1 MTANDVLLLVAAAA
15 LVGVAGI
22 LSAADAAI
30 SRVSRVSVET
40 YERQRRRGVVALKA
54 VVADPA
60 RYVNV
65 ALFLRAIARITSVV
79 LVTVVALD
87 VFDVRWE
94 AVLVAVA
101 VMVVVDYVV
110 VGVAPR
116 TLGRQHA
123 ARVALVTAP
132 FVYRLATVLAPL
144 TKALI
149 LLGNALTPGKGFR
162 DGPFASEAEL
172 RDLVDLAEERS
183 LIEDE
188 ERQMIHSVFELGETL
203 AREVMV
209 PRTDM
214 VFIERHK
221 TLRQALSL
229 GLRSGFS
236 RIPVIGD
243 NEDDVVGVV
252 YLKDVSKRVFDHRE
266 SESTQKV
273 ESVMRPA
280 FFVPDSRAADELL
293 KDMQASRTHIA
304 VVVDEYGGVA
314 GLVTIEDILEEIVG
328 EITDE
333 YDVDQGPSVERLDDG
348 SLRVS
353 ARLHVDDL
361 TEELDIRLDDEVLE
375 DVETVGG
382 LLAKYL
388 GKVPIPGATV
398 DVAGLELC
406 AEAARGRRNQVGT
419 ILVRPVD
426 DGVVDDAA
434 TTSSDTETGE
444 RREHEAARD

>member
-1 MTANDVLLLVAAAA
+1 MTATDVWTLIAAALLVATA
-15 LVGVAGI
+15 GV

-30 SRVSRVSVET
+30 NRVSRVSLDT
-40 YERQRRRGVVALKA
+40 YEREGRRGVDALRA
-54 VVADPA
+54 VLGDPA

-65 ALFLRAIARITSVV
+65 ALFLRAVARITSVV
-79 LVTVVALD
+79 LVTVVAVD
-87 VFDVRWE
+87 TFGARWE
-94 AVLVAVA
+94 AVLVAVS
-101 VMVVVDYVV
+101 VMVVIDYVV

-123 ARVALVTAP
+123 ARIALVTAP

-183 LIEDE
+183 LIEDQ

-203 AREVMV
+203 SREVMV

-252 YLKDVSKRVFDHRE
+252 YLKDIAKRVFDHRE

-293 KDMQASRTHIA
+293 KDMQGSRTHIA
-304 VVVDEYGGVA
+304 IVVDEYGGVA

-333 YDVDQGPSVERLDDG
+333 YDVDQGPTIEELEDG
-348 SLRVS
+348 SVRVS
-353 ARLHVDDL
+353 SRLHVDDL
-361 TEELDIRLDDEVLE
+361 AEALDVPLDDEVLE

-388 GKVPIPGATV
+388 GKVPIPGAKV
-398 DVAGLELC
+398 EVAGLRLC
-406 AEAARGRRNQVGT
+406 ADAARGRRNQVDT
-419 ILVRPVD
+419 IVVTPIPTVD
-426 DGVVDDAA
+426 
-434 TTSSDTETGE
+434 TSDQSEE
-444 RREHEAARD
+444 PEAADG

>member
-1 MTANDVLLLVAAAA
+1 MTGPDIWLLVAAVV
-15 LVGVAGI
+15 LVAVAGV

-30 SRVSRVSVET
+30 NRVSRVSVER
-40 YERQRRRGVVALKA
+40 YEREGRHGVTAMRQVL
-54 VVADPA
+54 ADPA

-65 ALFLRAIARITSVV
+65 ALFLRALARISAVV

-87 VFDVRWE
+87 VFDARWQ
-94 AVLVAVA
+94 AVLVAA
-101 VMVVVDYVV
+101 SVMVVVDYVV

-123 ARVALVTAP
+123 ARIALVTAP
-132 FVYRLATVLAPL
+132 VVYRMATFLSPL
-144 TKALI
+144 TTVLI

-183 LIEDE
+183 LIEHD

-243 NEDDVVGVV
+243 NEDDVVGIV
-252 YLKDVSKRVFDHRE
+252 YLKDVTKRAFDHRDA
-266 SESTQKV
+266 ESTEKV
-273 ESVMRPA
+273 ESVMRKP

-328 EITDE
+328 EIADE
-333 YDVDQGPSVERLDDG
+333 YDVEERPPIEQLPDG

-353 ARLHVDDL
+353 ARLHVD
-361 TEELDIRLDDEVLE
+361 ELAEVLDLDVDTEDFE
-375 DVETVGG
+375 DVDTVGG
-382 LLAKYL
+382 MLAKFL

-398 DVAGLELC
+398 EAAGLQLC
-406 AEAARGRRNQVGT
+406 AESAIGRRNQVGT
-419 ILVRPVD
+419 VLVSRLPEPTSADPEED
-426 DGVVDDAA
+426 DDV
-434 TTSSDTETGE
+434 
-444 RREHEAARD
+444 

>member
-1 MTANDVLLLVAAAA
+1 MTGPDVWLLVAAAV
-15 LVGVAGI
+15 LVAVAGI

-30 SRVSRVSVET
+30 NRVSRVSVER
-40 YERQRRRGVVALKA
+40 YEREGRHGVAAMRQVL
-54 VVADPA
+54 ADPA

-65 ALFLRAIARITSVV
+65 ALFLRALARITAVV

-87 VFDVRWE
+87 VFDTRWQ
-94 AVLVAVA
+94 AVLVAA
-101 VMVVVDYVV
+101 SVMVVVDYVV

-123 ARVALVTAP
+123 ARIALVTSP
-132 FVYRLATVLAPL
+132 VVYRMATVLSPL
-144 TKALI
+144 TTVLI

-183 LIEDE
+183 LIEHD

-243 NEDDVVGVV
+243 NEDDIVGIV
-252 YLKDVSKRVFDHRE
+252 YLKDATKRAFDHRDA
-266 SESTQKV
+266 ESTEKV
-273 ESVMRPA
+273 ESVMRKP

-328 EITDE
+328 EIADE
-333 YDVDQGPSVERLDDG
+333 YDVEERPPIEQLPDG

-353 ARLHVDDL
+353 ARLHVD
-361 TEELDIRLDDEVLE
+361 ELAEVLDLDVDTEDFE
-375 DVETVGG
+375 DVDTVGG
-382 LLAKYL
+382 MLAKFL
-388 GKVPIPGATV
+388 GKVPIPGAIV
-398 DVAGLELC
+398 EVAGLQLC
-406 AEAARGRRNQVGT
+406 AESATGRRNQVGT
-419 ILVRPVD
+419 VLVSRLPEPTSADPEEDD
-426 DGVVDDAA
+426 DG
-434 TTSSDTETGE
+434 
-444 RREHEAARD
+444 

>member
-1 MTANDVLLLVAAAA
+1 VTAVDFWLLAAAVVLVAI
-15 LVGVAGI
+15 AGM

-30 SRVSRVSVET
+30 NRVSRVSVDA
-40 YERQRRRGVVALKA
+40 YARQGRRGVDAMRA
-54 VVADPA
+54 VLGDPA

-65 ALFLRAIARITSVV
+65 ALFLRAAARITSIV
-79 LVTVVALD
+79 LVTVVAID
-87 VFDVRWE
+87 AFDARWQ
-94 AVLVAVA
+94 AVLVAA
-101 VMVVVDYVV
+101 ALMVVVDYVV

-123 ARVALVTAP
+123 ARIALITSP
-132 FVYRLATVLAPL
+132 FVYRLATVLSPL
-144 TKALI
+144 TNALI

-183 LIEDE
+183 LIEDV

-243 NEDDVVGVV
+243 NEDDVVGVI
-252 YLKDVSKRVFDHRE
+252 YLKDISKRVFDHRE
-266 SESTQKV
+266 AESTQKV

-293 KDMQASRTHIA
+293 KEMQASRTHIA
-304 VVVDEYGGVA
+304 IVVDEYGGVA

-333 YDVDQGPSVERLDDG
+333 YDVDDGPTIERLDDG
-348 SLRVS
+348 SVRVS
-353 ARLHVDDL
+353 ARVHVEDL
-361 TEELDIRLDDEVLE
+361 AETVDVALDDEILE

-388 GKVPIPGATV
+388 GRVPIPGATV
-398 DVAGLELC
+398 DVGDLRLC

-419 ILVRPVD
+419 ILVIPVASSAAEGSHLEERVD
-426 DGVVDDAA
+426 D
-434 TTSSDTETGE
+434 
-444 RREHEAARD
+444 

>member
-1 MTANDVLLLVAAAA
+1 MTSTDIWLLVAAAA
-15 LVGVAGI
+15 LIAVAGV

-30 SRVSRVSVET
+30 NRVSRVSLDA
-40 YERQRRRGVVALKA
+40 YERQGRRGVEALRQ
-54 VVADPA
+54 VLADPA

-65 ALFLRAIARITSVV
+65 ALFLRALARISAVV
-79 LVTVVALD
+79 LVAVVALD
-87 VFDVRWE
+87 VFASRWE
-94 AVLVAVA
+94 AVLVAVS
-101 VMVVVDYVV
+101 VMVVVDYVA

-123 ARVALVTAP
+123 ARIALVSAP
-132 FVYRLATVLAPL
+132 VVYRLATVLAPL
-144 TKALI
+144 TKLLI
-149 LLGNALTPGKGFR
+149 LIGNALTPGKGFR

-183 LIEDE
+183 LIEDD

-214 VFIERHK
+214 VFVERHK

-243 NEDDVVGVV
+243 NEDDVVGIV
-252 YLKDVSKRVFDHRE
+252 YLKDVTKRAFDHRD
-266 SESTQKV
+266 SESTEKV
-273 ESVMRPA
+273 ESVMRTP

-293 KDMQASRTHIA
+293 KDMQARRTHIA
-304 VVVDEYGGVA
+304 VVLDEYGGVA

-328 EITDE
+328 EIADE
-333 YDVDQGPSVERLDDG
+333 YDVEEPPAIERLPDG

-353 ARLHVDDL
+353 ARLHVDELAEALDL
-361 TEELDIRLDDEVLE
+361 DVDAEDFE
-375 DVETVGG
+375 DVDTVGG
-382 LLAKYL
+382 MLAKFL

-398 DVAGLELC
+398 EAAGLTLC
-406 AEAARGRRNQVGT
+406 AESATGRRNQVGT
-419 ILVRPVD
+419 VLVSRLPEPTITDAEED
-426 DGVVDDAA
+426 DD
-434 TTSSDTETGE
+434 E
-444 RREHEAARD
+444 

>member
-1 MTANDVLLLVAAAA
+1 MGGDGRVVTSTDVWVLLAAAL
-15 LVGVAGI
+15 LVGVAGV

-30 SRVSRVSVET
+30 NRVSRVSLET
-40 YERQRRRGVVALKA
+40 YERQGRHGVVALRK
-54 VVADPA
+54 VMADPA
-60 RYVNV
+60 PYVNV
-65 ALFLRAIARITSVV
+65 ALFLRALARITAVV
-79 LVTVVALD
+79 LVAMVALD
-87 VFDVRWE
+87 AFASRWQ
-94 AVLVAVA
+94 AVLVAA
-101 VMVVVDYVV
+101 SVMVVIDYVV

-123 ARVALVTAP
+123 ARIALASAP
-132 FVYRLATVLAPL
+132 VVHRLASVLSPL
-144 TKALI
+144 TKLLI
-149 LLGNALTPGKGFR
+149 LIGNALTPGKGFR

-183 LIEDE
+183 LIEDD

-214 VFIERHK
+214 VFVERHK

-243 NEDDVVGVV
+243 NEDDVVGIV
-252 YLKDVSKRVFDHRE
+252 YLKDVAKRAFDNRDA
-266 SESTQKV
+266 ESTEKV
-273 ESVMRPA
+273 ESVMRAP

-304 VVVDEYGGVA
+304 VVLDEYGGVA

-328 EITDE
+328 EIADE
-333 YDVDQGPSVERLDDG
+333 YDVDERPAIEYLPDG

-353 ARLHVDDL
+353 ARLHVDELAEVLDL
-361 TEELDIRLDDEVLE
+361 DVHTEEFEDI
-375 DVETVGG
+375 ETVGG
-382 LLAKYL
+382 ALAKFL
-388 GKVPIPGATV
+388 GKVPIPGAFV
-398 DVAGLELC
+398 EVAGLRLC
-406 AEAARGRRNQVGT
+406 AEAAIGRRNQVAT
-419 ILVRPVD
+419 VLVSRLPEPTSIDPEESAD
-426 DGVVDDAA
+426 D
-434 TTSSDTETGE
+434 
-444 RREHEAARD
+444 

>member
-1 MTANDVLLLVAAAA
+1 MTGPDIWLLMAAVA
-15 LVGVAGI
+15 LVGAAGV

-30 SRVSRVSVET
+30 NRVSRVSVER
-40 YERQRRRGVVALKA
+40 YEREGRHGVSAMRQVL
-54 VVADPA
+54 ADPA

-65 ALFLRAIARITSVV
+65 ALFMRAVARISAVV
-79 LVTVVALD
+79 LATVVALD
-87 VFDVRWE
+87 VFDARWE
-94 AVLVAVA
+94 AVLVAA
-101 VMVVVDYVV
+101 SVMVVVDYVV

-123 ARVALVTAP
+123 ARIALVTAP
-132 FVYRLATVLAPL
+132 VVFRMATVLSPL
-144 TKALI
+144 TKMLI

-183 LIEDE
+183 LIEHD

-209 PRTDM
+209 PRTDI

-243 NEDDVVGVV
+243 NEDDVVGIV
-252 YLKDVSKRVFDHRE
+252 YLKDVTKRAFDHRDA
-266 SESTQKV
+266 ESTEMV
-273 ESVMRPA
+273 ESVMRKP

-328 EITDE
+328 EIADE
-333 YDVDQGPSVERLDDG
+333 YDVEERPPIEQLPDG

-353 ARLHVDDL
+353 ARLHVDELAELLDL
-361 TEELDIRLDDEVLE
+361 DVDTEDFE
-375 DVETVGG
+375 DVDTVGG
-382 LLAKYL
+382 MLAKFL

-398 DVAGLELC
+398 EAAGLQFC
-406 AEAARGRRNQVGT
+406 AESAIGRRNQVGT
-419 ILVRPVD
+419 VLVSQLPGPTSTHEEEVD
-426 DGVVDDAA
+426 DD
-434 TTSSDTETGE
+434 
-444 RREHEAARD
+444 

>member
-1 MTANDVLLLVAAAA
+1 MTSTDIWLLVAAAA
-15 LVGVAGI
+15 LTVVAGV
-22 LSAADAAI
+22 LSSADAAI
-30 SRVSRVSVET
+30 NRVSRVSIDA
-40 YERQRRRGVVALKA
+40 YEREGRRGVESLRHVLS
-54 VVADPA
+54 DPA

-65 ALFLRAIARITSVV
+65 ALFLRALARISAVV
-79 LVTVVALD
+79 LVAVVAVD
-87 VFDVRWE
+87 VFDSRWE
-94 AVLVAVA
+94 AVLVAVS
-101 VMVVVDYVV
+101 VMVVVDYII

-123 ARVALVTAP
+123 ARIALATAP
-132 FVYRLATVLAPL
+132 VVYRLATVLAPL
-144 TKALI
+144 TKLLI
-149 LLGNALTPGKGFR
+149 LIGNALTPGKGFR

-183 LIEDE
+183 LIEDD

-214 VFIERHK
+214 VFVERHK

-243 NEDDVVGVV
+243 NEDDVVGIV
-252 YLKDVSKRVFDHRE
+252 YLKDVAKRAFDHRDAE
-266 SESTQKV
+266 SSEKV
-273 ESVMRPA
+273 ESVMRVP

-293 KDMQASRTHIA
+293 KDMQANRTHIA
-304 VVVDEYGGVA
+304 VVLDEYGGVA

-328 EITDE
+328 EIADE
-333 YDVDQGPSVERLDDG
+333 YDVEAPPAIEHLPDG

-361 TEELDIRLDDEVLE
+361 AEALDIDVDAEDFE
-375 DVETVGG
+375 DVDTVGG
-382 LLAKYL
+382 MLAKFL
-388 GKVPIPGATV
+388 GKVPIPGAT
-398 DVAGLELC
+398 
-406 AEAARGRRNQVGT
+406 AEAAGLKLYAESATGRRNQVGT
-419 ILVRPVD
+419 VLVSRLPEPTPGGSEEND
-426 DGVVDDAA
+426 D
-434 TTSSDTETGE
+434 E
-444 RREHEAARD
+444 

>member
-1 MTANDVLLLVAAAA
+1 MTSTDIWILVAAAA
-15 LVGVAGI
+15 LVAAAGA

-30 SRVSRVSVET
+30 NRVSRVSLDA
-40 YERQRRRGVVALKA
+40 YEREGRRGVVALRQ
-54 VVADPA
+54 VLADPA
-60 RYVNV
+60 RYINV
-65 ALFLRAIARITSVV
+65 ALFLRAIARISAVV
-79 LVTVVALD
+79 LVAVVALD
-87 VFDVRWE
+87 IFDTRWE
-94 AVLVAVA
+94 AVLIAVG
-101 VMVVVDYVV
+101 VMVVVDYIV

-123 ARVALVTAP
+123 ASIALVTAP
-132 FVYRLATVLAPL
+132 VVYRLATVLAPL
-144 TKALI
+144 TKLLI
-149 LLGNALTPGKGFR
+149 LIGNALTPGKGFR

-183 LIEDE
+183 LIEDD

-209 PRTDM
+209 PRTDI

-243 NEDDVVGVV
+243 NEDDVVGIV
-252 YLKDVSKRVFDHRE
+252 YLKDVAKRAFDHRDA
-266 SESTQKV
+266 ESTEKV
-273 ESVMRPA
+273 ESVMRTP

-304 VVVDEYGGVA
+304 VVMDEYGGVA

-328 EITDE
+328 EIADE
-333 YDVDQGPSVERLDDG
+333 YDVEERPSIEHLPDG

-353 ARLHVDDL
+353 SRLHVD
-361 TEELDIRLDDEVLE
+361 ELAEVLNLDVEAEDFE
-375 DVETVGG
+375 DVDTVGG
-382 LLAKYL
+382 MLAKFL

-398 DVAGLELC
+398 EAAGLQLI
-406 AEAARGRRNQVGT
+406 AESASGRRNQVGT
-419 ILVRPVD
+419 VLVSRLPEPTSTDSEESD
-426 DGVVDDAA
+426 D
-434 TTSSDTETGE
+434 E
-444 RREHEAARD
+444 

>member
-1 MTANDVLLLVAAAA
+1 MTATDFWTLVAAAL
-15 LVGVAGI
+15 LVAMAGV

-30 SRVSRVSVET
+30 NRVSRVSLET
-40 YERQRRRGVVALKA
+40 YEREGRRGVDALRA
-54 VVADPA
+54 VLGDPA

-65 ALFLRAIARITSVV
+65 ALFLRAVARITSVV
-79 LVTVVALD
+79 LVTVVAVD
-87 VFDVRWE
+87 TFGTRWE
-94 AVLVAVA
+94 AVLVAVS
-101 VMVVVDYVV
+101 VMVVIDYVV

-123 ARVALVTAP
+123 ARIALVTAP
-132 FVYRLATVLAPL
+132 FVYRLATVLSPL

-183 LIEDE
+183 LIEDQ

-203 AREVMV
+203 SREVMV

-252 YLKDVSKRVFDHRE
+252 YLKDIAKRVFDHRE

-293 KDMQASRTHIA
+293 KDMQGSRTHIA
-304 VVVDEYGGVA
+304 IVVDEYGGVA

-333 YDVDQGPSVERLDDG
+333 YDVDQGPTIEELEDG
-348 SLRVS
+348 SVRVS
-353 ARLHVDDL
+353 SRLHVDDL
-361 TEELDIRLDDEVLE
+361 AEALDVPLDDEVLE

-388 GKVPIPGATV
+388 GKVPIPGAKV
-398 DVAGLELC
+398 EVAGLQLC
-406 AEAARGRRNQVGT
+406 ADAARGRRNQVDT
-419 ILVRPVD
+419 IVVTPMHTPD
-426 DGVVDDAA
+426 TGVQ
-434 TTSSDTETGE
+434 SEE
-444 RREHEAARD
+444 PEAADG

>member
-1 MTANDVLLLVAAAA
+1 VDVPVTATDVWLLVAAVA
-15 LVGVAGI
+15 LVAVAGV

-30 SRVSRVSVET
+30 NRVSRVSVDA
-40 YERQRRRGVVALKA
+40 YEREGRRGVVALRA
-54 VVADPA
+54 VLADPA

-65 ALFLRAIARITSVV
+65 ALFLRAVGRITAVV

-87 VFDVRWE
+87 VFPDRWQ
-94 AVLVAVA
+94 AVLVAA
-101 VMVVVDYVV
+101 GVMVVVDYVV

-116 TLGRQHA
+116 TLGRQHS
-123 ARVALVTAP
+123 ARIALVTVP
-132 FVYRLATVLAPL
+132 TVYRLATVLAPL
-144 TKALI
+144 TKLLI
-149 LLGNALTPGKGFR
+149 LIGNALTPGRGFR

-183 LIEDE
+183 LIEAD

-243 NEDDVVGVV
+243 NEDDVVGIV
-252 YLKDVSKRVFDHRE
+252 YLKDVTKRAFDHRE

-293 KDMQASRTHIA
+293 RDMQASRTHIA

-328 EITDE
+328 EIADE
-333 YDVDQGPSVERLDDG
+333 YDTEEVPLIEQLDDG
-348 SLRVS
+348 RLRVS
-353 ARLHVDDL
+353 TRLHVDELADQVDVEFD
-361 TEELDIRLDDEVLE
+361 EELLDDV
-375 DVETVGG
+375 DTVGG
-382 LLAKYL
+382 LLAKLL
-388 GKVPIPGATV
+388 GKVPIPGAWVEV
-398 DVAGLELC
+398 DGVRLD
-406 AEAARGRRNQVGT
+406 AESATGRRNQVGT
-419 ILVRPVD
+419 VLVSRSAVEAD
-426 DGVVDDAA
+426 DEGEE
-434 TTSSDTETGE
+434 TSDE
-444 RREHEAARD
+444 

>member
-1 MTANDVLLLVAAAA
+1 MTGPDIWLLVAAVA
-15 LVGVAGI
+15 LVAAAGV

-30 SRVSRVSVET
+30 NRVSRVSVER
-40 YERQRRRGVVALKA
+40 YEREGRHGVAAMRQVL
-54 VVADPA
+54 ADPA

-65 ALFLRAIARITSVV
+65 ALFMRAVARISAVV

-87 VFDVRWE
+87 VFDARWQ
-94 AVLVAVA
+94 AVLVAA
-101 VMVVVDYVV
+101 SVMVVVDYVV

-123 ARVALVTAP
+123 ARIALVTSP
-132 FVYRLATVLAPL
+132 VVYRMATVLSPL
-144 TKALI
+144 TKVLI

-183 LIEDE
+183 LIEHD

-209 PRTDM
+209 PRTDI

-243 NEDDVVGVV
+243 NEDDVVGIV
-252 YLKDVSKRVFDHRE
+252 YLKDVTKRAFDHRDA
-266 SESTQKV
+266 ESTEKV
-273 ESVMRPA
+273 ESVMRQP

-328 EITDE
+328 EIADE
-333 YDVDQGPSVERLDDG
+333 YDVEERPPIEHLSDG

-353 ARLHVDDL
+353 ARLHVDELAELLDL
-361 TEELDIRLDDEVLE
+361 DVDTEDFE
-375 DVETVGG
+375 DVDTVGG
-382 LLAKYL
+382 MLAKFL

-398 DVAGLELC
+398 KAAGLQLC
-406 AEAARGRRNQVGT
+406 AESAIGRRNQVGT
-419 ILVRPVD
+419 VLVSRLPEPMSTDSQEAD
-426 DGVVDDAA
+426 DG
-434 TTSSDTETGE
+434 
-444 RREHEAARD
+444 

>member
-1 MTANDVLLLVAAAA
+1 MTATDIWLLIAAAA
-15 LVGVAGI
+15 LVAMAGV
-22 LSAADAAI
+22 LSASDAAI
-30 SRVSRVSVET
+30 NRVSRVSLEI
-40 YERQRRRGVVALKA
+40 YERQGRRGVEALRK
-54 VVADPA
+54 VLADPA

-65 ALFLRAIARITSVV
+65 ALFLRAIARISAVV
-79 LVTVVALD
+79 LVAVVSLD
-87 VFDVRWE
+87 VFAEAWQ

-101 VMVVVDYVV
+101 VMVVIDYVV

-123 ARVALVTAP
+123 ARIALVTAP
-132 FVYRLATVLAPL
+132 VVYRLATVLSPL
-144 TKALI
+144 TKLLI
-149 LLGNALTPGKGFR
+149 LIGNALTPGKGFR

-183 LIEDE
+183 LIEDD

-243 NEDDVVGVV
+243 NEDDVVGIV
-252 YLKDVSKRVFDHRE
+252 YLKDVAKRAFDHRE
-266 SESTQKV
+266 AESTEKV
-273 ESVMRPA
+273 ESVMRKA
-280 FFVPDSRAADELL
+280 FFVPDTRSADELL

-328 EITDE
+328 EIADE
-333 YDVDQGPSVERLDDG
+333 YDAEQPPPMEHLPDG

-353 ARLHVDDL
+353 ARLHVDQLAETLDL
-361 TEELDIRLDDEVLE
+361 DVDSEDFE

-382 LLAKYL
+382 MLAKFL
-388 GKVPIPGATV
+388 GKVPIPGASV
-398 DVAGLELC
+398 EVAGLQLC
-406 AEAARGRRNQVGT
+406 AESTIGRRNQVGT
-419 ILVRPVD
+419 VLVTRLAEATPSQSEEPD
-426 DGVVDDAA
+426 DD
-434 TTSSDTETGE
+434 
-444 RREHEAARD
+444 

>member
-1 MTANDVLLLVAAAA
+1 MTAIDAWLLLAAAA
-15 LVGVAGI
+15 LVAVAGV

-30 SRVSRVSVET
+30 NRVSRVSVDT
-40 YERQRRRGVVALKA
+40 YEREGRRGVESLRA
-54 VVADPA
+54 VLGDPA

-65 ALFLRAIARITSVV
+65 ALFLRALTRITGVV
-79 LVTVVALD
+79 LVAVVAVD
-87 VFDVRWE
+87 VFSERWE
-94 AVLVAVA
+94 AVLVAVS
-101 VMVVVDYVV
+101 VMVVIDYVV

-123 ARVALVTAP
+123 ARIALITAP
-132 FVYRLATVLAPL
+132 FVYRLATVLSPL
-144 TKALI
+144 TKVLI
-149 LLGNALTPGKGFR
+149 LLGNAVTPGKGFR

-183 LIEDE
+183 LIHEQ

-243 NEDDVVGVV
+243 NEDDVVGIV
-252 YLKDVSKRVFDHRE
+252 YLKDVAKRAFDHRE
-266 SESTQKV
+266 AQSTQKV

-280 FFVPDSRAADELL
+280 FFVPESRAADELL
-293 KDMQASRTHIA
+293 KEMQASRTHMAI
-304 VVVDEYGGVA
+304 VVDEYGGVA

-333 YDVDQGPSVERLDDG
+333 YDVEVGPTIEQVDEGSV
-348 SLRVS
+348 RVS
-353 ARLHVDDL
+353 SRLHVDELAD
-361 TEELDIRLDDEVLE
+361 ELDVHLDDEVLE

-388 GKVPIPGATV
+388 GKVPIPGATIE
-398 DVAGLELC
+398 VAGLRLC
-406 AEAARGRRNQVGT
+406 AESAIGRRNQVGT
-419 ILVRPVD
+419 ILVSRLPEARD
-426 DGVVDDAA
+426 H
-434 TTSSDTETGE
+434 EE
-444 RREHEAARD
+444 QEHESV

>member
-1 MTANDVLLLVAAAA
+1 
-15 LVGVAGI
+15 
-22 LSAADAAI
+22 
-30 SRVSRVSVET
+30 
-40 YERQRRRGVVALKA
+40 
-54 VVADPA
+54 
-60 RYVNV
+60 
-65 ALFLRAIARITSVV
+65 
-79 LVTVVALD
+79 
-87 VFDVRWE
+87 
-94 AVLVAVA
+94 
-101 VMVVVDYVV
+101 
-110 VGVAPR
+110 
-116 TLGRQHA
+116 
-123 ARVALVTAP
+123 
-132 FVYRLATVLAPL
+132 
-144 TKALI
+144 
-149 LLGNALTPGKGFR
+149 
-162 DGPFASEAEL
+162 
-172 RDLVDLAEERS
+172 
-183 LIEDE
+183 
-188 ERQMIHSVFELGETL
+188 MIHSVFELGETL
-203 AREVMV
+203 SREVMV

-252 YLKDVSKRVFDHRE
+252 YLKDVAKRVFDHRE

-280 FFVPDSRAADELL
+280 FFVPDSRRGGRAARRHAGEV
-293 KDMQASRTHIA
+293 ARTSRSWSMSTGRRRPGH
-304 VVVDEYGGVA
+304 DRGHPRR
-314 GLVTIEDILEEIVG
+314 DRG

-361 TEELDIRLDDEVLE
+361 AEELDIMLDDEVLE

-398 DVAGLELC
+398 DVAGLEPC
-406 AEAARGRRNQVGT
+406 RGRPGRRNQVGT
-419 ILVRPVD
+419 ILVRPVATQA
-426 DGVVDDAA
+426 VDAPS
-434 TTSSDTETGE
+434 TSGNDNDVSE
-444 RREHEAARD
+444 RQEHEAARD

>member
-1 MTANDVLLLVAAAA
+1 MTGTDVWLLIAAAA
-15 LVGVAGI
+15 LVAMAGV
-22 LSAADAAI
+22 LSASDAAI
-30 SRVSRVSVET
+30 NRVSRVSLEI
-40 YERQRRRGVVALKA
+40 YERQGRRGVESLAKVL
-54 VVADPA
+54 ADPA

-65 ALFLRAIARITSVV
+65 ALFLRAIARISAVV
-79 LVTVVALD
+79 LVALVSLD
-87 VFDVRWE
+87 VFDQAWE

-101 VMVVVDYVV
+101 VMVVIDYVV

-123 ARVALVTAP
+123 ARIALITAP
-132 FVYRLATVLAPL
+132 VVFRLATVLSPL
-144 TKALI
+144 TKLLI
-149 LLGNALTPGKGFR
+149 LIGNALTPGKGFR

-183 LIEDE
+183 LIEDD

-209 PRTDM
+209 PRTDI
-214 VFIERHK
+214 VFVERHK

-243 NEDDVVGVV
+243 NEDDVVGIV
-252 YLKDVSKRVFDHRE
+252 YLKDVAKRAFDHRDA
-266 SESTQKV
+266 ESTEKV
-273 ESVMRPA
+273 ESVMRKA
-280 FFVPDSRAADELL
+280 FFVPDTRSADELL

-328 EITDE
+328 EIADE
-333 YDVDQGPSVERLDDG
+333 YDAEQPPPMEHLPDG

-353 ARLHVDDL
+353 ARLHVDQLAETLDL
-361 TEELDIRLDDEVLE
+361 DVDSEDFE

-382 LLAKYL
+382 MLAKFL

-398 DVAGLELC
+398 EVAGLQLC
-406 AEAARGRRNQVGT
+406 AESTIGRRNQVGT
-419 ILVRPVD
+419 VLVTRLPEPTPQQSEEPD
-426 DGVVDDAA
+426 DD
-434 TTSSDTETGE
+434 
-444 RREHEAARD
+444 

>member
-1 MTANDVLLLVAAAA
+1 MTATDVWLLAAAAA
-15 LVGVAGI
+15 LVAVAGV

-30 SRVSRVSVET
+30 NRVSRVSVDT
-40 YERQRRRGVVALKA
+40 YERENRSGATALRA
-54 VVADPA
+54 VLADPA

-87 VFDVRWE
+87 VFEVRWQ
-94 AVLVAVA
+94 AVLVAVS

-116 TLGRQHA
+116 TLGRQHS
-123 ARVALVTAP
+123 ARVALVTVP
-132 FVYRLATVLAPL
+132 TVYRLATVLAPL
-144 TKALI
+144 TKVLI
-149 LLGNALTPGKGFR
+149 LIGNALTPGRGFR

-183 LIEDE
+183 LIEAD

-243 NEDDVVGVV
+243 NEDDVVGIV
-252 YLKDVSKRVFDHRE
+252 YLKDVAKRAFDHRE

-293 KDMQASRTHIA
+293 RDMQASRTHIA

-328 EITDE
+328 EIADE
-333 YDVDQGPSVERLDDG
+333 YDTQETPLIEHLEGGR
-348 SLRVS
+348 LRVS
-353 ARLHVDDL
+353 TRLHVDELADQVDVAFD
-361 TEELDIRLDDEVLE
+361 EELLDDV
-375 DVETVGG
+375 DTVGG
-382 LLAKYL
+382 LLAKLL
-388 GKVPIPGATV
+388 GKVPIPGAWVEV
-398 DVAGLELC
+398 DGLRLD
-406 AEAARGRRNQVGT
+406 AESATGRRNQVGT
-419 ILVRPVD
+419 VLVSRTAPSEAEGDEGGSD
-426 DGVVDDAA
+426 D
-434 TTSSDTETGE
+434 
-444 RREHEAARD
+444 

>member
-1 MTANDVLLLVAAAA
+1 MTSTDIWLLVAAAA
-15 LVGVAGI
+15 LIAVAGV

-30 SRVSRVSVET
+30 NRVSRVSLDS
-40 YERQRRRGVVALKA
+40 YERQGRRGVEALRQ
-54 VVADPA
+54 VLADPA

-65 ALFLRAIARITSVV
+65 ALFLRALARISAVV
-79 LVTVVALD
+79 LVAVVALD
-87 VFDVRWE
+87 VFASRWE
-94 AVLVAVA
+94 AVLVAVS
-101 VMVVVDYVV
+101 VMVVVDYVA

-123 ARVALVTAP
+123 ARIALVSAP
-132 FVYRLATVLAPL
+132 VVYRLATVLAPL
-144 TKALI
+144 TKLLI
-149 LLGNALTPGKGFR
+149 LIGNALTPGKGFR

-183 LIEDE
+183 LIEDD

-214 VFIERHK
+214 VFVERHK

-243 NEDDVVGVV
+243 NEDDVVGIV
-252 YLKDVSKRVFDHRE
+252 YLKDVTKRAFDHRD
-266 SESTQKV
+266 SESTEKV
-273 ESVMRPA
+273 ESVMRTP

-293 KDMQASRTHIA
+293 KDMQARRTHIA
-304 VVVDEYGGVA
+304 VVLDEYGGVA

-328 EITDE
+328 EIADE
-333 YDVDQGPSVERLDDG
+333 YDVEEPPAIERLPDG

-353 ARLHVDDL
+353 ARLHVDELAEALDL
-361 TEELDIRLDDEVLE
+361 DVDAEDFE
-375 DVETVGG
+375 DVDTVGG
-382 LLAKYL
+382 MLAKFL

-398 DVAGLELC
+398 EAAGLKLS
-406 AEAARGRRNQVGT
+406 AESATGRRNQVGT
-419 ILVRPVD
+419 VLVSRLPEPTITDAEED
-426 DGVVDDAA
+426 DD
-434 TTSSDTETGE
+434 E
-444 RREHEAARD
+444 

>member
-1 MTANDVLLLVAAAA
+1 MPTSARA
-15 LVGVAGI
+15 VGESWPCARS
-22 LSAADAAI
+22 LP
-30 SRVSRVSVET
+30 T
-40 YERQRRRGVVALKA
+40 
-54 VVADPA
+54 PA

-65 ALFLRAIARITSVV
+65 ALFLRAVARISAVV
-79 LVTVVALD
+79 LVAVVALD
-87 VFDVRWE
+87 LFDTRWE
-94 AVLVAVA
+94 AVLIAVS

-123 ARVALVTAP
+123 ARIALMAAP
-132 FVYRLATVLAPL
+132 VVYRLATVLAPL
-144 TKALI
+144 TKLLI
-149 LLGNALTPGKGFR
+149 LIGNALTPGKGFR

-183 LIEDE
+183 LIEDD

-214 VFIERHK
+214 VFVERHK

-243 NEDDVVGVV
+243 NEDDVVGIV
-252 YLKDVSKRVFDHRE
+252 YLKDVAKRAFDHRDA
-266 SESTQKV
+266 ESTEKV
-273 ESVMRPA
+273 ESVMRAP

-304 VVVDEYGGVA
+304 VVMDEYGGVA

-328 EITDE
+328 EIADE
-333 YDVDQGPSVERLDDG
+333 YDVEERPSIEHLTDG

-353 ARLHVDDL
+353 ARLHVDELAEALDL
-361 TEELDIRLDDEVLE
+361 DVDAEDFE
-375 DVETVGG
+375 DVDTVGG
-382 LLAKYL
+382 MLAKFL

-398 DVAGLELC
+398 EAAGLQLH
-406 AEAARGRRNQVGT
+406 AESASGRRNQVGT
-419 ILVRPVD
+419 VLVSRLPEP
-426 DGVVDDAA
+426 
-434 TTSSDTETGE
+434 TSSDSEE
-444 RREHEAARD
+444 SDDD